1 MVEKYMYGTLLR
13 LCETNGREY
22 YVKSEGGERGPRSLR
37 RDQTTRR
44 RETMNLVN
52 LKFTYTKEILVKR
65 EGENEI
71 KMLRVDGR
79 RNKKN

>member
-52 LKFTYTKEILVKR
+52 QKFT
-65 EGENEI
+65 
-71 KMLRVDGR
+71 
-79 RNKKN
+79 

>member
-1 MVEKYMYGTLLR
+1 MYYGTLLR
-13 LCETNGREY
+13 LCETNGRGEY
-22 YVKSEGGERGPRSLR
+22 YVKSEGEKRGPRSLR

-71 KMLRVDGR
+71 KMLRVDGW